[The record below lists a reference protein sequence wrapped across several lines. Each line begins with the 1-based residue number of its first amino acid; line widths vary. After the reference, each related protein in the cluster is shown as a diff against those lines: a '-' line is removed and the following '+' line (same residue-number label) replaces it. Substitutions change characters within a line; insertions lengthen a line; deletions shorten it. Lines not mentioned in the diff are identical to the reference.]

1 MDDWEKRADAISGS
15 LWGTAIGDALGL
27 PYEGLSPRRAK
38 HMLGPPDRYRFCF
51 GLGMVSDD
59 TDHALMTAVA
69 LLRARRK
76 PDSPDDDA
84 ELAAVAKSGRWEGF
98 RATKPWLHRSDES
111 RNHFTLEWFE
121 ASLARQLKWW
131 LASIP
136 AGIGLATLRSIVRL
150 WLGWSPT
157 ASGVFSAGN
166 GPAMRAP
173 ILGTILD
180 DLEDVKSF
188 VRCSTR
194 MTHTDPKAEYGALA
208 VALAAHLAARDKEIT
223 GRRFLDIVAAN
234 LPSDAAE
241 LLSLL
246 TKAVESVEAGESTKA
261 YTISLGLKKGVTGYM
276 YHTVPAC
283 IHVWLSFT
291 DDFDHAIHCIIE
303 CGGDADTTAAI
314 VGGIIGASVG
324 AEAIPTSWKEK
335 LSEPAFIFDMIGT
348 VFNLP
353 QPLAVRSL
361 AHDFSC
367 LRLLRNVFVFLPVVL
382 FHGFRRLLPPY

>member
-1 MDDWEKRADAISGS
+1 MNDGEKRADAISGS
-15 LWGTAIGDALGL
+15 LLGTAIGDALGL
-27 PYEGLSPRRAK
+27 PYEGLAPRRAK
-38 HMLGPPDRYRFCF
+38 RMLGPPDRYRFCF
-51 GLGMVSDD
+51 GFGMVSDD

-84 ELAAVAKSGRWEGF
+84 ELAAVAKSGHWEGF
-98 RATKPWLHRSDES
+98 QTTRPWFHRSDES
-111 RNHFTLEWFE
+111 RNRFMLEWFE

-136 AGIGLATLRSIVRL
+136 AGIGLATLRSIVKM
-150 WLGWSPT
+150 WLGWSPA

-173 ILGTILD
+173 ILGTILE

-194 MTHTDPKAEYGALA
+194 MTHTDPKAEYGALV
-208 VALAAHLAARDKEIT
+208 VALAAHLAAGEKQIT
-223 GRRFLDIVAAN
+223 GRQFLDLVAEN
-234 LPSDAAE
+234 LPSDGAE
-241 LLSLL
+241 LVSLL
-246 TKAVESVEAGESTKA
+246 TRVVESVEAGESTRDF
-261 YTISLGLKKGVTGYM
+261 TISLGLEKGVTGYM
-276 YHTVPAC
+276 YYTVPAC
-283 IHVWLSFT
+283 IHAWLSFA
-291 DDFDHAIHCIIE
+291 DDFEQAVHCIIE

-314 VGGIIGASVG
+314 VGGIVGASVG
-324 AEAIPTSWKEK
+324 AKAIPTRWKTK
-335 LSEPAFIFDMIGT
+335 LHEPLNALEMIGIA
-348 VFNLP
+348 FQLP
-353 QPLAVRSL
+353 QAIPVRSL

>member
-38 HMLGPPDRYRFCF
+38 RMQGPPDRYRFCF
-51 GLGMVSDD
+51 GFGMVSDD

-98 RATKPWLHRSDES
+98 RATKPWLHRNDES
-111 RNHFTLEWFE
+111 RNHFMLEWFE

-136 AGIGLATLRSIVRL
+136 AGIGFATLRSIVRL

-180 DLEDVKSF
+180 DPEDVKSF

-208 VALAAHLAARDKEIT
+208 VALAAHLAARDKEIS
-223 GRRFLDIVAAN
+223 GRRFLEIVVAN

-241 LLSLL
+241 LMSLL
-246 TKAVESVEAGESTKA
+246 TRVVESVEAGESTRA
-261 YTISLGLKKGVTGYM
+261 YTISLGLEKGVTGYM

-283 IHVWLSFT
+283 IHAWLSFP
-291 DDFDHAIHCIIE
+291 DEFEQAIHGIVE

-324 AEAIPTSWKEK
+324 AEAIPARWKAK
-335 LSEPAFIFDMIGT
+335 LCEPAFIFDMIGT

-361 AHDFSC
+361 THDFSC
-367 LRLLRNVFVFLPVVL
+367 LRLLRNVFLFLPVVL